1 MKHFGSVKRIREAGV
16 EEVAKVD
23 GVGLRLAEVICEGVE
38 ENVGARHASPVFSVE
53 ANVGAGPRARPVFR
67 WQYTMSIEQMSIA
80 PELAR
85 ALQRFLDFVTLE
97 RGLSDNTASAYQRDL
112 SRYLTLLTDLGID
125 APDAIS
131 QAEVAALLDLLS
143 EMGLEGSSV
152 ARNLTSVR
160 MFHQVFDRGGS
171 RAPRS
176 DRACEAAQVGAKVA
190 FGAQY
195 L

>member
-1 MKHFGSVKRIREAGV
+1 
-16 EEVAKVD
+16 
-23 GVGLRLAEVICEGVE
+23 
-38 ENVGARHASPVFSVE
+38 
-53 ANVGAGPRARPVFR
+53 
-67 WQYTMSIEQMSIA
+67 MSIEQMSIA

-143 EMGLEGSSV
+143 EMGW
-152 ARNLTSVR
+152 
-160 MFHQVFDRGGS
+160 RGRVW
-171 RAPRS
+171 RAI
-176 DRACEAAQVGAKVA
+176 
-190 FGAQY
+190 
-195 L
+195 